1 MLKNSSFSS
10 FDKYF
15 IFVLLLIIYIYGL
28 FVPLNDNDSAHHA
41 TIALNMFLKSDWI
54 SLVSHGEPYLDKPHF
69 QFWLLYL
76 SYYFLGVT
84 AFSYKI
90 SSFIFSLI
98 TFYATYKLSLLLFN
112 RKTALQATLITATC
126 FALMMGNVDVRMDA
140 ILTGAIVFSVYKF
153 IEYFH
158 FYRFHSLL
166 LATLAAAI
174 AFSTKGWFGTMF
186 IGLIILFYTI
196 QRNQFSELLKP
207 KFLIRFLLLFIVFIA
222 PVLFAY
228 YIQFD
233 LHPELLIRGK
243 NGQSGLKFILLE
255 QSFGRM
261 SGKEFGESSSND
273 YFFFFHTL
281 LWSILPWSLLYY
293 AGSFFKIKESLKSKN
308 IFKDISLVF
317 VFPIFIIYVIMG
329 LSKFKLP
336 HYMLPSYPFTAIFIA
351 SWMGNISQKNL
362 FVWNKIQNVQYAL
375 MIAFMVILNF
385 WFFPVQKIFFIIL
398 YILLFLFVVVKL
410 FYKPKDSAD
419 LIWKG
424 VYVVI
429 LFWLPFNTNF
439 FHQLLNHQGGQILAK
454 EVKLRG
460 IDNQNVYLFGNL
472 DLPYSFEYYTSAIH
486 NKLSLKGLQQD
497 AQSRKKIYLYIEEK
511 DLKELKEKEIKFT
524 VLASSIDYR
533 ITILTPEFLNPATR
547 SQVLTNVYL
556 IEIDNHS

>member
-1 MLKNSSFSS
+1 
-10 FDKYF
+10 
-15 IFVLLLIIYIYGL
+15 
-28 FVPLNDNDSAHHA
+28 
-41 TIALNMFLKSDWI
+41 
-54 SLVSHGEPYLDKPHF
+54 
-69 QFWLLYL
+69 
-76 SYYFLGVT
+76 
-84 AFSYKI
+84 
-90 SSFIFSLI
+90 
-98 TFYATYKLSLLLFN
+98 
-112 RKTALQATLITATC
+112 
-126 FALMMGNVDVRMDA
+126 
-140 ILTGAIVFSVYKF
+140 
-153 IEYFH
+153 
-158 FYRFHSLL
+158 
-166 LATLAAAI
+166 
-174 AFSTKGWFGTMF
+174 
-186 IGLIILFYTI
+186 
-196 QRNQFSELLKP
+196 
-207 KFLIRFLLLFIVFIA
+207 
-222 PVLFAY
+222 
-228 YIQFD
+228 
-233 LHPELLIRGK
+233 
-243 NGQSGLKFILLE
+243 
-255 QSFGRM
+255 
-261 SGKEFGESSSND
+261 
-273 YFFFFHTL
+273 
-281 LWSILPWSLLYY
+281 
-293 AGSFFKIKESLKSKN
+293 
-308 IFKDISLVF
+308 
-317 VFPIFIIYVIMG
+317 
-329 LSKFKLP
+329 
-336 HYMLPSYPFTAIFIA
+336 MLPSYPFTAIFIA